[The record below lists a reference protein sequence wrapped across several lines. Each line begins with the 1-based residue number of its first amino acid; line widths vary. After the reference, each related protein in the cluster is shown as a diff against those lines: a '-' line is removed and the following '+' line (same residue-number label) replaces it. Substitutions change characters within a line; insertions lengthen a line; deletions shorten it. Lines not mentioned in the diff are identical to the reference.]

1 MKKIWIYTFLT
12 VLIAGLTVISFLF
25 NNDEIQA
32 ESNGIFEDSL
42 ITVTISFIGDLM
54 CHSTQYNY
62 ARVENDSFDF
72 RPVYKEVKDYLLSS
86 DLMVGNLETV
96 TAGKKAGYSGYPFF
110 NTPDDYIAALYHSG
124 FDLLTTANNHSL
136 DQGEKGVQRTIEQLM
151 LNNLNYVG
159 TFSSQ
164 RDRDSIRVFDLNGIT
179 VAVLSYTYGTNGI
192 PKPKGKDYVV
202 NLIEHDLINRDISNA
217 RKTGCDIVIVS
228 YHFGEE
234 YKRFPN
240 QYQIEVVNQTIKSG
254 ADIIIGS
261 HPHVIQPVD
270 FYKTQNAKLDSGFIA
285 YSLGNF
291 ISNQRWRY
299 SDAGVILN
307 IELTK
312 NLSTDSIFI
321 SGVNYL
327 PTCVFRGNTDLGKE
341 FIILPSQRYDD
352 TTYYFLSK
360 EERKLMKQA
369 LDDTGSILTEY
380 TDRIKLNELR

>member
-12 VLIAGLTVISFLF
+12 VLLAGLTVISFLL
-25 NNDEIQA
+25 NNYEIQA
-32 ESNGIFEDSL
+32 ESNEIIEDSL
-42 ITVTISFIGDLM
+42 ITVTITFVGDLM

-72 RPVYKEVKDYLLSS
+72 RPVYKEVKDYLSSS

-110 NTPDDYIAALYHSG
+110 NTPDDYIAALGHSG

-192 PKPKGKDYVV
+192 PKPKGKDYIV
-202 NLIEHDLINRDISNA
+202 NLIEYDLINRDISNA
-217 RKTGCDIVIVS
+217 RKTGCDIVVVS

-240 QYQIEVVNQTIKSG
+240 QYQNEVVNQTIKSG

-270 FYKTQNAKLDSGFIA
+270 YYKTQNAKLDSGFIA

-312 NLSTDSIFI
+312 NISTDSIFI

-327 PTCVFRGNTDLGKE
+327 PTWVFRGNTDLGKE
-341 FIILPSQRYDD
+341 FIILPSQSYDD

-380 TDRIKLNELR
+380 TDRIKLYELR

>member
-1 MKKIWIYTFLT
+1 MKKIWIYTFFT
-12 VLIAGLTVISFLF
+12 VIITGLIVISFLF

-32 ESNGIFEDSL
+32 ESSGIFEDSL
-42 ITVTISFIGDLM
+42 ITVTISFVGDLM

-72 RPVYKEVKDYLLSS
+72 RPVYKEVKDYLSSS

-96 TAGKKAGYSGYPFF
+96 SAGRKAGYSGYPFF
-110 NTPDDYIAALYHSG
+110 NTPDDYIAAFGHSG

-136 DQGEKGVQRTIEQLM
+136 DQGEKGVQRTIEQLL

-164 RDRDSIRVFDLNGIT
+164 RDRDSIRVFNLNGIT

-192 PKPKGKDYVV
+192 PKPKGKDYIV
-202 NLIEHDLINRDISNA
+202 NLIEHDLINRDISDA

-270 FYKTQNAKLDSGFIA
+270 YYKTQNAKLDSGFIA

-327 PTCVFRGNTDLGKE
+327 PTWVFRGNTDLGKE

-380 TDRIKLNELR
+380 TDRIKLYEL

>member
-12 VLIAGLTVISFLF
+12 VLIAGLTVISFLL

-32 ESNGIFEDSL
+32 ESNEIFEDSI
-42 ITVTISFIGDLM
+42 ITVTISFVGDLM

-62 ARVENDSFDF
+62 VRVENDSFDF
-72 RPVYKEVKDYLLSS
+72 RPVYKEVKDYLSSS

-96 TAGKKAGYSGYPFF
+96 TAGRKAGYSGYPFF
-110 NTPDDYIAALYHSG
+110 NTPDDYIAALGYSG

-136 DQGEKGVQRTIEQLM
+136 DQGEKGVQRTIEQIT

-192 PKPKGKDYVV
+192 PKPKGKDFIV
-202 NLIEHDLINRDISNA
+202 NLIEHDLIDRDISDA
-217 RKTGCDIVIVS
+217 RKTGCDLVIVS

-240 QYQIEVVNQTIKSG
+240 QYQNEVVNQTIKSG

-270 FYKTQNAKLDSGFIA
+270 YYKTQNAKLDSGFIA

-312 NLSTDSIFI
+312 NISTDSIFI

-327 PTCVFRGNTDLGKE
+327 PTWVFRGNTDLGKE
-341 FIILPSQRYDD
+341 FIILPSQSYDD

-360 EERKLMKQA
+360 EERKQMKQA

-380 TDRIKLNELR
+380 TDRIKLYELR

>member
-32 ESNGIFEDSL
+32 ESSGIFEDSL
-42 ITVTISFIGDLM
+42 ITVTISFVGDLM

-192 PKPKGKDYVV
+192 PKPKGKDYIV
-202 NLIEHDLINRDISNA
+202 NLIEHDLINRDISSA

-327 PTCVFRGNTDLGKE
+327 PTWVFRGNTDLGKE

>member
-192 PKPKGKDYVV
+192 PKPKGKDYIV
-202 NLIEHDLINRDISNA
+202 NLIEHDLINRDISSA

-240 QYQIEVVNQTIKSG
+240 QYQIEVINQTIKSG

-327 PTCVFRGNTDLGKE
+327 PTWVFRGNTDLGKE